1 MSSKNKKKFQKPSSL
16 TRLTENNENN
26 QVSLLSRIFG
36 SKKELDNA
44 RDNFYKKYVFE
55 TNINPLR
62 FITFLSLLSFILCI
76 SMFFIE
82 RNNEQ
87 KYETWIYDGIVNI
100 PPSDTLDF
108 DSILDFSE
116 KENFSSCN
124 SKNPKK
130 LLEGI
135 CDEPL
140 SYVDQMNSTQSNSQ
154 LIFVIQFLL
163 LFLLFFPLGT
173 FFHRAI
179 RNIKTLRY
187 VSNISAEKSI
197 VWIYFAIFLYFIFI
211 FVSRWISCNDM
222 VVFGLIFL
230 HSLFLSFRI
239 YKVFKEIYLG
249 SFLKDF
255 KKGTTWSI
263 FPNKFK
269 IWFVIL
275 FFSCLY
281 NPSTITRLWGY
292 KSENLSEFLEATRL
306 MYISSITLGILCIL
320 TILMVVEVYKL
331 QEIKN
336 IKEGSIEI
344 DPLED

>member
-135 CDEPL
+135 
-140 SYVDQMNSTQSNSQ
+140 
-154 LIFVIQFLL
+154 
-163 LFLLFFPLGT
+163 
-173 FFHRAI
+173 
-179 RNIKTLRY
+179 
-187 VSNISAEKSI
+187 
-197 VWIYFAIFLYFIFI
+197 
-211 FVSRWISCNDM
+211 
-222 VVFGLIFL
+222 
-230 HSLFLSFRI
+230 
-239 YKVFKEIYLG
+239 
-249 SFLKDF
+249 
-255 KKGTTWSI
+255 
-263 FPNKFK
+263 
-269 IWFVIL
+269 
-275 FFSCLY
+275 
-281 NPSTITRLWGY
+281 
-292 KSENLSEFLEATRL
+292 
-306 MYISSITLGILCIL
+306 
-320 TILMVVEVYKL
+320 
-331 QEIKN
+331 
-336 IKEGSIEI
+336 
-344 DPLED
+344 